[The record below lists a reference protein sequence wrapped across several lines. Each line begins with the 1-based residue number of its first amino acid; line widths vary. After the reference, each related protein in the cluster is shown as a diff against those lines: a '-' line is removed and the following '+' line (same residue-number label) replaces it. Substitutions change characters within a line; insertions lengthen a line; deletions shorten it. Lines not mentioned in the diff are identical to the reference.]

1 PDLSPAPEPVIALTQ
16 TDAVSE
22 LSPAEVQAD
31 SIEGVKAVGMSSAP
45 DTPMQATVATDGQ
58 SVTQAG
64 PEPVLHSRVEPVSDW
79 PIWQAAVEETA
90 AQTQDNPM
98 ITQAASAEIVP
109 GAPKG
114 VGASVPSLTEATAL
128 PGKAYPRPN
137 VYRVRRR
144 VSPLSDRLFWK
155 VASLAAM

>member
-1 PDLSPAPEPVIALTQ
+1 
-16 TDAVSE
+16 
-22 LSPAEVQAD
+22 
-31 SIEGVKAVGMSSAP
+31 
-45 DTPMQATVATDGQ
+45 
-58 SVTQAG
+58 QAG

-114 VGASVPSLTEATAL
+114 VGASVPSVNEATAL

-155 VASLAAM
+155 VASLAAMAAIFALTLVMGIAHRFSPLPSTLSQQAGKSGQPVPFQKDRVAPPAPVETKTI